1 MSNSPV
7 DNQIVWVDI
16 PVIDLDRSIAFY
28 SAVLASEV
36 KKEVFDQFR
45 FGLLPHADTNV
56 SGCLI
61 ESPAEHIA
69 DVGPLIYFNVEG
81 RLDEAV
87 EQARKFEVEIIE
99 AKFQMG
105 EHGFRSVL
113 RDSEGNRIALH
124 SSVG

>member
-1 MSNSPV
+1 MENT
-7 DNQIVWVDI
+7 IVWVDI
-16 PVIDLDRSIAFY
+16 PVINLDRAIDFY
-28 SAVLASEV
+28 SAVLGLPV
-36 KKEVFDQFR
+36 KKEEFENFR

-69 DVGPLIYFNVEG
+69 DVGPLLYFNVEG
-81 RLDEAV
+81 RLDDAV
-87 EQARKFEVEIIE
+87 DKAKTFGVEIIE

-113 RDSEGNRIALH
+113 RDTEGNRIAFH
-124 SSVG
+124 SSTG